1 MKQNVSIKN
10 LEILTRI
17 VCTFAFTLFTLF
29 YLYYFQADLLTVMQ
43 HVLSKGQTHYNHLVG
58 AILIT
63 LVLLLIQVGV
73 FNMCRKAHV
82 AWSLTFIPST
92 LCLVFLTDIRQSTQG
107 GLLEF
112 GGWTYGLPIALL
124 LFGIS
129 VWWAKISGL
138 SERIKFAMG
147 GNVRSL
153 WMNLLMILIL
163 ILIACFCGNTDS
175 YYHARIH
182 MEQAIMNN
190 DYDEALNTSQR
201 LVNNKPDRNIT
212 MLTAYAL
219 SKKGELAES
228 LFEYNPSGGAMA
240 LMPDGRTVKFELLP
254 DSSFYSFLG
263 GWYLQRMSTMK
274 YLDYTIRRHRMTRR
288 AVDYLLCGYLMDKEL
303 DKFADKVVKY
313 YTVNDSTPLP
323 KHYKEALV
331 LYNHMRSNPFVIYK
345 DNVMDADFQDYQKLE
360 KTIHDSSQR
369 QTALRDSYGNT
380 YWYYYQY
387 IGIK

>member
-1 MKQNVSIKN
+1 
-10 LEILTRI
+10 
-17 VCTFAFTLFTLF
+17 
-29 YLYYFQADLLTVMQ
+29 
-43 HVLSKGQTHYNHLVG
+43 
-58 AILIT
+58 
-63 LVLLLIQVGV
+63 
-73 FNMCRKAHV
+73 MCRKAHV

-153 WMNLLMILIL
+153 WMNLLMILVL

-240 LMPDGRTVKFELLP
+240 LRAIVNSLLKFLIILKISIHHIIFIYNEWIRTHMIVKHKCLLIV
-254 DSSFYSFLG
+254 FG
-263 GWYLQRMSTMK
+263 K
-274 YLDYTIRRHRMTRR
+274 
-288 AVDYLLCGYLMDKEL
+288 
-303 DKFADKVVKY
+303 
-313 YTVNDSTPLP
+313 
-323 KHYKEALV
+323 
-331 LYNHMRSNPFVIYK
+331 RS
-345 DNVMDADFQDYQKLE
+345 
-360 KTIHDSSQR
+360 
-369 QTALRDSYGNT
+369 
-380 YWYYYQY
+380 
-387 IGIK
+387 